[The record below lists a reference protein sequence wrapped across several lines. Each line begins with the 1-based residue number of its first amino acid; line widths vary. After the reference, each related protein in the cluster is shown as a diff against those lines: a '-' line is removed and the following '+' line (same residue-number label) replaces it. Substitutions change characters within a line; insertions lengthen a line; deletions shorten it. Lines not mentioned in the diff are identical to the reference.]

1 MAGSLFIVF
10 ILVLSLTGCTG
21 DVRPPQP
28 APAADAATY
37 WHQGQ
42 AELSRFNLK
51 QVRYGQTYRGD
62 AVMIFVKEDFL
73 PLRQVKH
80 EGRSTD
86 ETPVPVLKL
95 IATRD
100 FLTGMYP
107 YSLMTSV
114 FSPLAPGKRGSYKVT
129 ATTQDWCGQTFMQ
142 VNSRDTGLAVTYRSY
157 FEGEGDRD
165 FIVRSALLEDELFT
179 LARSGPDHL
188 PVGEVSVLPSLHCVQ
203 LRIKE
208 FHEHPGSATLESA
221 FLPELIQ
228 DSVWVYR
235 IRYRDIRRTF
245 SITFGKSFPHA
256 ILAWE
261 ENEGG
266 LEGGEVPLTTR
277 GVRTHIM
284 MSDYWNRSAPA
295 DTVLRRG
302 LGL

>member
-1 MAGSLFIVF
+1 M
-10 ILVLSLTGCTG
+10 
-21 DVRPPQP
+21 
-28 APAADAATY
+28 
-37 WHQGQ
+37 
-42 AELSRFNLK
+42 
-51 QVRYGQTYRGD
+51 
-62 AVMIFVKEDFL
+62 MIYVKEDFL
-73 PLRQVKH
+73 PERQVKH
-80 EGRSTD
+80 EGRSTG
-86 ETPVPVLKL
+86 EAPVPVLKL

-100 FLTGMYP
+100 FLTGIYP

-114 FSPLAPGKRGSYKVT
+114 FSPFTPGARGSYKVT

-142 VNSRDTGLAVTYRSY
+142 VNSRDTALAVTYRSY

-165 FIVRSALLEDELFT
+165 FAVRPALLEDELFT

-188 PVGEVSVLPSLHCVQ
+188 PLGDVFVLPSLHCVQ

-221 FLPELIQ
+221 FLPELTQ
-228 DSVWVYR
+228 DSVWVYS
-235 IRYRDIRRTF
+235 IRYRDIPRTF
-245 SITFGKSFPHA
+245 SITFGRSFPYP

-266 LEGGEVPLTTR
+266 LKEGEVPLTTR
-277 GVRTHIM
+277 GVRTHTM